1 MFMFRLALALGM
13 TVEELGERMSSR
25 ELSEWIAFNA
35 ISPIGDER
43 ADLRSGIVASV
54 MANCHRTKG
63 QPFRP
68 VDFMPFA
75 QDNSQPRRAF
85 DDLRRMMGKEKK

>member
-1 MFMFRLALALGM
+1 MQ
-13 TVEELGERMSSR
+13 ELGERMSSM

-35 ISPIGDER
+35 ISPIGDDR

-54 MANCHRTKG
+54 IANCHRTKG
-63 QPFRP
+63 QPFKP

-75 QDNSQPRRAF
+75 SDDKDPKSAF
-85 DDLRRMMGKEKK
+85 DDLRKMMGKERK